1 MFVPFVLL
9 GVSDDLFT
17 LSSGK
22 IKAGK
27 SVVTVTAETR
37 GHWLSIYRCLS
48 PKKKSVVLSVPLN
61 PICIISHLIP
71 SKLTFVTLDY
81 DFFKNLECHFWVQRP
96 QREVCLHVDFHQ
108 KRKEQTNHPLCS
120 V

>member
-37 GHWLSIYRCLS
+37 GHWMSINRCLS
-48 PKKKSVVLSVPLN
+48 PKKKKSVVLSVPLKTDMYYFSSN
-61 PICIISHLIP
+61 PI
-71 SKLTFVTLDY
+71 K
-81 DFFKNLECHFWVQRP
+81 
-96 QREVCLHVDFHQ
+96 VD
-108 KRKEQTNHPLCS
+108 LCNS
-120 V
+120 GL